1 MNSTR
6 QRHTGRLVVITA
18 LICAVGSLG
27 CIDYFVNR
35 TIDKAVGTAADKVGE
50 RVGEA
55 VAGAILKDLTPELL
69 QAYTM
74 TTFQVLFYHGGYY
87 MDSMDYKV
95 GQFTRW
101 DARGVQQGDTF
112 ERAFLHQRADGA
124 EWWRVESSGKDG
136 DGKEQRLVMEALI
149 GKPDSVGNRQ
159 IRRMRALF
167 PGEAEPRE
175 IAITEQNASTWVVRS
190 DRKLT
195 PESMEGM
202 TVGTEK
208 IKVPAGE
215 YTARHVQ
222 MKGYDGDQVLDWYVV
237 ETVPGQMVKYTN
249 SIKNSDGKQEVIW
262 DMALRQVGEGATT
275 SKLGVKFDAAAESA
289 DGAKK

>member
-1 MNSTR
+1 MTTLLS
-6 QRHTGRLVVITA
+6 RHAPRLLLAA
-18 LICAVGSLG
+18 LLCVSSAG
-27 CIDYFVNR
+27 CVDYFVNR
-35 TIDKAVGTAADKVGE
+35 VVDKAVDKAADKVGE

-74 TTFQVLFYHGGYY
+74 STFQVLFYNGGYY
-87 MDSMDYKV
+87 MDAMDYKV

-112 ERAFLHQRADGA
+112 ERSLLYRRDDGA
-124 EWWRVESSGKDG
+124 EWWRIESAGKDG
-136 DGKEQRLVMEALI
+136 DGKEQRLIMEALI
-149 GKPDSVGNRQ
+149 GKADGVGNRQ

-195 PESMEGM
+195 EESLEGM

-208 IKVPAGE
+208 VKVPAGE

-222 MKGYDGDQVLDWYVV
+222 MKGYSGDQLLDWFVV

-249 SIKNSDGKQEVIW
+249 SVKNDEGKQELIW

-275 SKLGVKFDAAAESA
+275 SKLGIEFKPAPTAE
-289 DGAKK
+289 GAKQ